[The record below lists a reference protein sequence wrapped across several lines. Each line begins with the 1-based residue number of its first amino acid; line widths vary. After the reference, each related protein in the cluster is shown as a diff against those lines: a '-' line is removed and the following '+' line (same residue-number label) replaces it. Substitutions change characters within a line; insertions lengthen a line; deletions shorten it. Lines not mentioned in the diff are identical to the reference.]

1 MSIITSQQLNK
12 YYTSFKDVD
21 VTFTKELINA
31 TGLDGRQV
39 YFKYKQ
45 GQKPCVIYSS
55 SMSGAKVIISM
66 DDTIFKQLSDE
77 NNMMSL
83 RFAFQVEG
91 STDPILFFIQGKI
104 TGFSPINKDKPD
116 LYFATIQYTNRPPDD
131 LIQILG
137 SILDAATNSKMRSEE
152 RIIIN
157 VESNRKLNIDLKKTF
172 LIVGNLP
179 RKCLLRDISFS
190 GARLI
195 LMGNAKFIL
204 NKPVILRL
212 EYDNGRKIFN
222 LPGVCLRSENVEGR
236 KDLAVLGL
244 KFAEKGLP
252 IEYRL
257 MINDYLTH
265 TRPQ

>member
-12 YYTSFKDVD
+12 YYSSYKAVD
-21 VTFTKELINA
+21 VTFTKELIHT

-55 SMSGAKVIISM
+55 SMVGAKIIASM
-66 DDTIFKQLSDE
+66 DDAIFKQLSDE
-77 NNMMSL
+77 HNMMSL

-91 STDPILFFIQGKI
+91 TTDPILFFIQGKI
-104 TGFSPINKDKPD
+104 TGFSPINKNKPD

-137 SILDAATNSKMRSEE
+137 AILDAATNSKMRSEE
-152 RIIIN
+152 RIILN
-157 VESNRKLNIDLKKTF
+157 EESNRKLNIDLKKTF
-172 LIVGNLP
+172 LIVDNLP
-179 RKCLLRDISFS
+179 RKCLLRDLSFS

-212 EYDNGRKIFN
+212 EYDNGRKFFN
-222 LPGVCLRSENVEGR
+222 LPGVCLRSETVEGR

-244 KFAEKGLP
+244 QFADKGIP
-252 IEYRL
+252 MEYRL
-257 MINDYLTH
+257 LINEYLTQIR
-265 TRPQ
+265 TK